1 MKAIAYI
8 YTILRSVS
16 EKSITPEQAIEMIR
30 EFLSL

>member
-1 MKAIAYI
+1 MKTFAYI

-30 EFLSL
+30 QYLSL

>member
-8 YTILRSVS
+8 YTILPSVS